1 VQPTRLLTATITE
14 TDDTLVDKTGRP
26 LETTV
31 ALDAISEPKSPAVA
45 SSFRHW
51 GSTFNS
57 LSLS

>member
-51 GSTFNS
+51 GSRAS
-57 LSLS
+57 HLPV